1 VSSRIRTRA
10 EASAVGHTTEITTNP
25 PWHTA
30 ARLSLPIRFVEPIVI
45 AVDCVLVVSLSILT
59 GIGYHWFFLHYVPNA
74 TPYVAVGVL
83 AFSNISAI
91 LAARGA
97 YQFQNLANLRR
108 QMYDVP
114 LTWTVVFLILL
125 GIAFSLKVD
134 GLLSRGATFGFFIL
148 GLSALLLWR
157 FILAELIS
165 KALQKGAF
173 AKRKIIVIGDQS
185 RLSSSR
191 LLPELQCCGYRP
203 VNVFAI
209 SNTDCPTTGMPQTLE
224 DTINHVIKLARQDTI
239 HDIFLM
245 IPWAHD
251 RCIESIVDALSVLP
265 LPVHLLPDE
274 GVARYLNQRALRIG
288 GTWAAELKRTPLTAL
303 EQALKRALDI
313 IGASTGLI
321 VLLPLML
328 ITSVLIKIDTPGPIL
343 FTQKRIGLSGRS
355 FRIYKFRT
363 MSVLEDGAVIQQ
375 ASRNDP
381 RVTHVGRW
389 IRRGSIDELPQLL
402 NVLTGDMSLVGPR
415 PHAVAHDDEY
425 EPKIAAYAFRY
436 QMKPGI
442 TGWAQINGSRGQ
454 TPSIDLMAKRID
466 LDLWYVN
473 NWSIWLDL
481 KIIFGTIVRE
491 LAFWRSNGY

>member
-10 EASAVGHTTEITTNP
+10 EASAAAHTTELATNA
-25 PWHTA
+25 PWRTF
-30 ARLSLPIRFVEPIVI
+30 ARLSLPIRFVEPTVI
-45 AVDCVLVVSLSILT
+45 AVDCILVVSLSILT
-59 GIGYHWFFLHYVPNA
+59 GIGYHWLFLDYVPSA
-74 TPYVAVGVL
+74 TPYLGVGVL
-83 AFSNISAI
+83 AFSNVSAI

-108 QMYDVP
+108 QVYDVS

-125 GIAFSLKVD
+125 GITFSLKINE
-134 GLLSRGATFGFFIL
+134 LLSRGATFGFFIL
-148 GLSALLLWR
+148 GLSSLLLWR
-157 FILAELIS
+157 GILAELIS
-165 KALQKGAF
+165 KALDKGAF
-173 AKRKIIVIGDQS
+173 AKRKIIVIGEES
-185 RLSSSR
+185 KLSSSR

-209 SNTDCPTTGMPQTLE
+209 SNTDCTTAGAPQTLE
-224 DTINHVIKLARQDTI
+224 DTINNVIKLARQDTI

-245 IPWAHD
+245 IPWGHN
-251 RCIESIVDALSVLP
+251 RCIERIVDALSILP
-265 LPVHLLPDE
+265 LPVHLLPDD

-288 GTWAAELKRTPLTAL
+288 GTWAAELKRTPLTTL
-303 EQALKRALDI
+303 EQALKRTLDI
-313 IGASTGLI
+313 VGASVGLI
-321 VLLPLML
+321 ALSPLML
-328 ITSVLIKIDTPGPIL
+328 ITAALIKIDTTGPVF
-343 FTQKRIGLSGRS
+343 FTQKRIGLSGRT

-375 ASRNDP
+375 ASRDDP

-402 NVLTGDMSLVGPR
+402 NVLRGDMSLVGPR

-442 TGWAQINGSRGQ
+442 TGWAQINGFRGQ
-454 TPSIDLMAKRID
+454 TPSIDAMAKRID

-481 KIIFGTIVRE
+481 KIIFGTAVRE
-491 LAFWRSNGY
+491 LAFWRSKGY